1 MDASLHK
8 KTASVSGAD
17 DIESEIQDLNLRY
30 LSLLQ
35 SVLSYLEE
43 LKVALTAEQKQKV
56 IIKVKIISK
65 YFSFY
70 KNE

>member
-8 KTASVSGAD
+8 KATSVSGAD

-43 LKVALTAEQKQKV
+43 LKMALTAEQKQKV

-65 YFSFY
+65 
-70 KNE
+70 

>member
-8 KTASVSGAD
+8 KTTSVSGAD

-43 LKVALTAEQKQKV
+43 LKMALTAEQKQKV
-56 IIKVKIISK
+56 IIKVKTISK
-65 YFSFY
+65 
-70 KNE
+70 